1 MTGIEVA
8 LYIFKNGIDNDIIG
22 LTDQGVINIMK
33 KKLEKFNE
41 EAELRDMYYKR
52 DLNRAANESE
62 KQEIYEKGLAEG
74 EIKGFAKGALK
85 ENIDLIEARY
95 GIRDDEWV
103 SSLNIKQL
111 KEIKKIIFEEVVY
124 EKFKQRIEEIHE

>member
-1 MTGIEVA
+1 
-8 LYIFKNGIDNDIIG
+8 
-22 LTDQGVINIMK
+22 NIMK

>member
-1 MTGIEVA
+1 
-8 LYIFKNGIDNDIIG
+8 
-22 LTDQGVINIMK
+22 
-33 KKLEKFNE
+33 
-41 EAELRDMYYKR
+41 
-52 DLNRAANESE
+52 SE